1 MVEKG
6 EKKTPESHPNPYET
20 IGHSVYAHERRED
33 IFRSGEMMSQE
44 KVIAISR
51 RTSHTLVAI

>member
-33 IFRSGEMMSQE
+33 IFRLGEMMRGNR
-44 KVIAISR
+44 KR
-51 RTSHTLVAI
+51 K

>member
-1 MVEKG
+1 MGVCQSMVEKG

-33 IFRSGEMMSQE
+33 IFRLGEMMRGNR
-44 KVIAISR
+44 KR
-51 RTSHTLVAI
+51 K